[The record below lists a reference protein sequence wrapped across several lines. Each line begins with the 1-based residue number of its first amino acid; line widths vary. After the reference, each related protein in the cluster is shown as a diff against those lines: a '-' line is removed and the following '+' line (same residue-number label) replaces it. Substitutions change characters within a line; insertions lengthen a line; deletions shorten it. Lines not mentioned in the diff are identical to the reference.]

1 MNYLHLYKTFLP
13 CVMFPSMMM
22 SGFIGMDEVMNKSQP
37 QARIMNTFGVLS
49 VGALVGLSYPIS
61 IPLLAGRYLYRN
73 RIV

>member
-1 MNYLHLYKTFLP
+1 
-13 CVMFPSMMM
+13 MFPSMMM
-22 SGFIGMDEVMNKSQP
+22 SGFIGMDEVMSKSQP

-61 IPLLAGRYLYRN
+61 VPLLAGRYLYRN